1 MENKT
6 VTIHIARKEKKDAE
20 RKLKLAFAAVEN
32 LYKTIMED
40 APCLTKAADNVLGV
54 LSFLESAALLMK
66 ATECVFN
73 GVEAEE
79 NPSKQKGRAVNI

>member
-54 LSFLESAALLMK
+54 LSFFRK
-66 ATECVFN
+66 RCV
-73 GVEAEE
+73 
-79 NPSKQKGRAVNI
+79 VNEGYRVCF